1 MPSLTSLCY
10 NLVNIICPTEWGL
23 ILCYVCARKLS
34 FTVIDWFLGICDR
47 AHCVLL
53 LQGPNCARD
62 NRQMVLATLG
72 LAVSSLSDD
81 PGRSNYYES
90 LQVNHPT
97 TPTTHLKLKRP
108 RVWMS
113 SRIRTCEIVRL
124 WDGDISVCLTKSG
137 QVDHKAGLV
146 IGSETKLVMIES
158 SYWGRGR
165 E

>member
-1 MPSLTSLCY
+1 MTRLREVWY
-10 NLVNIICPTEWGL
+10 
-23 ILCYVCARKLS
+23 YVCARKLS

-53 LQGPNCARD
+53 LQGTKLCPGQPTD
-62 NRQMVLATLG
+62 GFGDSGLGWGVL
-72 LAVSSLSDD
+72 SLSAD
-81 PGRSNYYES
+81 PGRSYYYES

-97 TPTTHLKLKRP
+97 TPTTHWKLKRP

-124 WDGDISVCLTKSG
+124 WDWDISVCLTKSG
-137 QVDHKAGLV
+137 QVDHKADLV